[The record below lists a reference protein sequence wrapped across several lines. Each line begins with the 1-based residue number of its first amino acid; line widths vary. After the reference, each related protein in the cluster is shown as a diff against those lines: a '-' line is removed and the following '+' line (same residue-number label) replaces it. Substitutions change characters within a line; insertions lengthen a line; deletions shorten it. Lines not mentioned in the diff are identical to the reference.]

1 MRPTEKRPHVTDEE
15 IIALFDRS
23 TTIAVVGAS
32 ENPDKPSHKIP
43 AILLEAGFT
52 MIPVHPTAQEI
63 LGQKVYPSLEDV
75 PVHIDIVDVFRPP
88 AEAPAIAASAE
99 TVGANTLWL
108 QLGITSE
115 PAKEIAEA
123 SGLTYVEDLCI
134 GATVKRLGY
143 SKKS

>member
-1 MRPTEKRPHVTDEE
+1 MTDEE

-23 TTIAVVGAS
+23 TTVAVVGAS
-32 ENPDKPSHKIP
+32 ENPDKPSHRIP

-52 MIPVHPTAQEI
+52 MIPVNPTAQEI
-63 LGQKVYPSLEDV
+63 LGQKVYASLEDV

-99 TVGANTLWL
+99 TVGADTLWL
-108 QLGITSE
+108 QLGITSDE
-115 PAKEIAEA
+115 AKAIAEA

-143 SKKS
+143 SKS

>member
-1 MRPTEKRPHVTDEE
+1 MTDEE
-15 IIALFDRS
+15 ITALFDRS
-23 TTIAVVGAS
+23 TTVAVVGAS

-63 LGQKVYPSLEDV
+63 LGQKVYPSLEEV

-88 AEAPAIAASAE
+88 AEAPGIAESAE

-143 SKKS
+143 SKNS